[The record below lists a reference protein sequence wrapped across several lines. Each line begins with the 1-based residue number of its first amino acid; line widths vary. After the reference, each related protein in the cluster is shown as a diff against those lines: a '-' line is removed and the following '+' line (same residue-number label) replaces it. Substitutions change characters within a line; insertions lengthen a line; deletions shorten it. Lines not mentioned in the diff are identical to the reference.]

1 MQEFGTG
8 GVRGPPIH
16 GSEQSSL
23 RDSET
28 VLDGVAYR
36 VGAQA
41 TCGVSDSLG
50 MQRNLHHGCL
60 SALVIIPLR
69 SNRQAVRV
77 EEALSP
83 LQVALRAAAAVG
95 RRQRSG
101 VVPAVWS
108 RWHTSTT
115 TPGARDSTTRAARAM
130 RRQPAFSGWPAQPRV
145 SCSMDLRGCLTTPQD
160 VSTDGD
166 EQRSHCIAR
175 PSHAV
180 AALHTA
186 HVVVVRRL
194 TACRVAPAAAQV
206 DVLRSRWPPG
216 VTRECAEATRHG
228 SSRLT
233 APRSRGEPKRRKC
246 LSSAGH

>member
-1 MQEFGTG
+1 MGSPPG
-8 GVRGPPIH
+8 GRTLSSGLLEATAWPSVGPQRPPAH
-16 GSEQSSL
+16 PLKALDELSTLVSL
-23 RDSET
+23 EPHSYQLGGHQT
-28 VLDGVAYR
+28 VANVP
-36 VGAQA
+36 
-41 TCGVSDSLG
+41 
-50 MQRNLHHGCL
+50 CL
-60 SALVIIPLR
+60 L
-69 SNRQAVRV
+69 RV

-108 RWHTSTT
+108 RWHTSRT

-160 VSTDGD
+160 VSTNGD
-166 EQRSHCIAR
+166 EQRGHCIAR

-180 AALHTA
+180 AALLTP

-216 VTRECAEATRHG
+216 VTRE
-228 SSRLT
+228 
-233 APRSRGEPKRRKC
+233 
-246 LSSAGH
+246 

>member
-1 MQEFGTG
+1 MVHQSHRLEPWPRLLP
-8 GVRGPPIH
+8 RGRRQSAQAARQH
-16 GSEQSSL
+16 GSAAEHHFVTGAAQCVGARLGAAAAHQDAGWPRPAAGWGHAHMYGLCPHAVLS
-23 RDSET
+23 RDSQNPS
-28 VLDGVAYR
+28 R
-36 VGAQA
+36 GAF
-41 TCGVSDSLG
+41 
-50 MQRNLHHGCL
+50 
-60 SALVIIPLR
+60 LR
-69 SNRQAVRV
+69 GGTFMLKLWAAPRRF

-95 RRQRSG
+95 RRQRRR

-108 RWHTSTT
+108 RWHTSRT

-180 AALHTA
+180 AALLTA
-186 HVVVVRRL
+186 H
-194 TACRVAPAAAQV
+194 A
-206 DVLRSRWPPG
+206 D
-216 VTRECAEATRHG
+216 
-228 SSRLT
+228 
-233 APRSRGEPKRRKC
+233 
-246 LSSAGH
+246 